1 MNERTEAAQV
11 DLLAAIV
18 QALDLPLPSITEAD
32 ERLYYR
38 LLERRA
44 LAVRIIIESN
54 RAVSRDPRLAAD
66 AIRTRTAEEPVTYTP
81 YEDEK
86 NGAER

>member
-1 MNERTEAAQV
+1 MSERTVAAHV
-11 DLLAAIV
+11 DLLHAIV
-18 QALDLPLPSITEAD
+18 DALHLPLPSIEVAD

-54 RAVSRDPRLAAD
+54 RAVTRDPRLAAD

-81 YEDEK
+81 FKFDK
-86 NGAER
+86 NGDER

>member
-1 MNERTEAAQV
+1 MNERTDAAHV
-11 DLLAAIV
+11 ALLEAIV
-18 QALDLPLPSITEAD
+18 EALDLPLPSIEVAD

-54 RAVSRDPRLAAD
+54 RAVTRDPRRAAD
-66 AIRTRTAEEPVTYTP
+66 AIRTRTAEEPITYTP
-81 YEDEK
+81 FKEEK
-86 NGAER
+86 NGGYR

>member
-1 MNERTEAAQV
+1 MNERTEAAHV

-32 ERLYYR
+32 ERRYYR

-54 RAVSRDPRLAAD
+54 RAVTRDPQRAAN
-66 AIRTRTAEEPVTYTP
+66 AIRTRTAEEPITYTP
-81 YEDEK
+81 FEPEK
-86 NGAER
+86 NGDER